1 MATYT
6 FRAIDLAGVPAQG
19 ELDAGW
25 KQAVTDELRQRGLI
39 VLDIV
44 EQKASVTSQ
53 DLLDRFK
60 RIKSHEL
67 TVMTRQLATMVASG
81 MSILRSFHVLEDQ
94 TENEKL
100 KEILSQVRQDVE
112 AGISLFAALEE
123 YPDVLYQ
130 LHIAIGGPRE
140 TAAMVVESL

>member
-6 FRAIDLAGVPAQG
+6 FRAVDVAGVPAKG
-19 ELDAGW
+19 ELDAGS

-44 EQKASVTSQ
+44 EQKTSMTSQ
-53 DLLDRFK
+53 DLFERTRTAVRELFGRFK
-60 RIKSHEL
+60 RMKPAEL

-81 MSILRSFHVLEDQ
+81 MSILRSFHVLVDQ

-100 KEILSQVRQDVE
+100 KEILSQVPQDVE
-112 AGISLFAALEE
+112 
-123 YPDVLYQ
+123 
-130 LHIAIGGPRE
+130 
-140 TAAMVVESL
+140 